1 MEPQKTLIAK
11 TIFRR
16 KEKGGGIMLPAYNKL
31 NYETTGIKT
40 PQYFYPPSR
49 EGLDCPGMWV
59 RRGFVSTALGLGWEG
74 EPL

>member
-49 EGLDCPGMWV
+49 EGQKKSRKSRDKKCL
-59 RRGFVSTALGLGWEG
+59 
-74 EPL
+74 